1 MRMRTAV
8 ITTGIVGA
16 ALAGG
21 GGIAWAVSGG
31 DESPLTGAARDRA
44 VAAALRHTG
53 GGTVTETETGE
64 GGAAYEVE
72 VRLANG
78 RQVEV
83 ALDSS
88 FHVVTTEA
96 DDDGDGDKDVGGE
109 D

>member
-1 MRMRTAV
+1 MRKRTVA
-8 ITTGIVGA
+8 IATAIA
-16 ALAGG
+16 AMALAGG
-21 GGIAWAVSGG
+21 GGIAWAISGD
-31 DESPLTGAARDRA
+31 DEQPLTGIARDRA

-53 GGTVTETETGE
+53 GGTVAETETGE

-83 ALDSS
+83 VLDSS
-88 FHVVTTEA
+88 FTVVGEEA
-96 DDDGDGDKDVGGE
+96 DDDRDTDSSGE

>member
-8 ITTGIVGA
+8 IATGIVGV

-31 DESPLTGAARDRA
+31 DERPLTGAARDRA
-44 VAAALRHTG
+44 VAAALRLTG
-53 GGTVTETETGE
+53 GGSVTETETGE

-83 ALDSS
+83 ALDSA
-88 FHVVTTEA
+88 FNVVSKEA
-96 DDDGDGDKDVGGE
+96 DDDGDTDERGDD
-109 D
+109 

>member
-1 MRMRTAV
+1 MRKRTVA
-8 ITTGIVGA
+8 IATGIVA
-16 ALAGG
+16 VALAGG
-21 GGIAWAVSGG
+21 GGIAWAISGA
-31 DESPLTGAARDRA
+31 EEQPLTGAARDRA

-64 GGAAYEVE
+64 GGTAYEVE
-72 VRLANG
+72 VRLADG

-88 FHVVTTEA
+88 FNVVGEEA
-96 DDDGDGDKDVGGE
+96 DDDGAKDVGGE